1 MAIDEAT
8 IQALKK
14 EHGDKLSTVSFED
27 AVLVLRKPTRAEYKR
42 FREEVI
48 DEKKKTAAV
57 PKLVKCLVVYPK
69 AWEEVEAIL
78 DEYPG
83 LEDIASAAAVQSVGA
98 SKESIIGKL

>member
-8 IQALKK
+8 IQELKK

-27 AVLVLRKPTRAEYKR
+27 AILVLRKPTRAEYQR

-48 DEKKKTAAV
+48 DEKKKKAAV
-57 PKLVKCLVVYPK
+57 PKLVKALVVYPK
-69 AWEEVEAIL
+69 TWEEVDAIF

-83 LEDIASAAAVQSVGA
+83 LEDVASGAAVQSVGA
-98 SKESIIGKL
+98 SKESIVGKL